1 MPAGGWR
8 APWPRP
14 SGRTSAQRGAWA
26 GPSDPALAAGWDPS
40 LRVAGAMEAP
50 EGAEVENE
58 DGDSNFEDLCFMDKG
73 LRR

>member
-1 MPAGGWR
+1 
-8 APWPRP
+8 
-14 SGRTSAQRGAWA
+14 
-26 GPSDPALAAGWDPS
+26 
-40 LRVAGAMEAP
+40 MEAP